1 MKKNWKRICA
11 GVMVAAMAVTFV
23 ACGGGNN
30 GESKGSVA
38 VSGVNEFPIVQE
50 PTTLSI
56 FCAKPYSVSD
66 IETNDFTKWYE
77 EKTGVKV
84 QWDLINGDA
93 RQALNLKLAS
103 EDYSDVFYGFWLSR
117 SEQAAYHNQGV
128 LIDMTDLVDKH
139 GYYIKEMFESNP
151 YIEEHVR
158 HTDNKVL
165 GLPTLNMGFSND
177 TESKMWV
184 YKPWLDKLNLKVP
197 ETTEEFYEMLKA
209 FKTQDP
215 NGNGKADE
223 VPLAGRNARGLQ
235 TGIDNYLMSAFTTW
249 GRYGIYNDNGTVKFA
264 PISEDAKEGIKY
276 MHKLYEEGLIHP
288 ESFVMDRARV
298 TALGENDV
306 PILGAA
312 PGKWTIQF
320 TVGGSSTNRS
330 NEFVAIPPLKGPK
343 GVQQTTNSGDTDP
356 GLSMFSIT
364 STCENPEVAIKWAD
378 WFYSQEAYLKTKAN
392 EGTRLANE
400 GETGFDG
407 EQATLAIDPVDSS
420 QVFGAVQN
428 NRWLDFALGYL
439 SLEDSIKTANH
450 TIDLPREKNA
460 YEAYKMYA
468 PYRKDGL
475 VLHDFPIPT
484 EDTAEF
490 LELRAN
496 ILSAIDSGV
505 VSFIIGEKSI
515 EKDWDAY
522 VQNFYNLGLERFI
535 EIAQNYVD
543 TL

>member
-1 MKKNWKRICA
+1 MNKKLKRICA
-11 GVMVAAMAVTFV
+11 VALATVMAVSLA
-23 ACGGGNN
+23 ACGGKGQ
-30 GESKGSVA
+30 GGQGSVE
-38 VSGVNEFPIVQE
+38 VSGVNQFPIVEE

-66 IETNDFTKWYE
+66 IETNEFTKWYE

-117 SEQAAYHNQGV
+117 SEQAAYHDQGV

-139 GYYIKEMFESNP
+139 GYYIKEMFKDEPS
-151 YIEEHVR
+151 IEKEVR
-158 HTDNKVL
+158 HTDNKIL
-165 GLPTLNMGFSND
+165 GLPTLNMGYANH

-184 YKPWLDKLNLKVP
+184 YKPWMDKLNLEIP
-197 ETTEEFYEMLKA
+197 ETTDEFYEVLKA
-209 FKTQDP
+209 FKTMDP

-223 VPLAGRNARGLQ
+223 IPLAGRNARGLQ
-235 TGIDNYLMSAFTTW
+235 TGIDNFIMSAFTTW

-264 PISEDAKEGIKY
+264 PISDDAKDGIEY
-276 MHKLYEEGLIHP
+276 LHKLYEEGLIHP

-320 TVGGSSTNRS
+320 TVGGAETNRS
-330 NEFVAIPPLKGPK
+330 NDFVAIPPLKGPK

-378 WFYSQEAYLKTKAN
+378 WFYSQEAYLTTKAN
-392 EGTRLANE
+392 EGTRIAKE

-407 EQATLAIDPVDSS
+407 QPAKFAIDSVDSS
-420 QVFGAVQN
+420 LVFGTVQN
-428 NRWLDFALGYL
+428 NRWLDFALGYQ
-439 SLEDSIKTANH
+439 SLDDSIKTVNYTVDA
-450 TIDLPREKNA
+450 PREKNS
-460 YEAYKMYA
+460 YEAYKLYA

-475 VLHDFPIPT
+475 VIHDFPIPS
-484 EDTAEF
+484 EDTTEF

-522 VQNFYNLGLERFI
+522 VKNFYDIGLERFI
-535 EIAQNYVD
+535 EIAQNYID